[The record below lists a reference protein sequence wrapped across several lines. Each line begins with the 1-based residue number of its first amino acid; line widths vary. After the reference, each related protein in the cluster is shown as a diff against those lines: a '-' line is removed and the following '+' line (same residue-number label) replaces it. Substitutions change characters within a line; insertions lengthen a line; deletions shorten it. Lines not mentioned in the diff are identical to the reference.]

1 MNKNRNFATF
11 NRTLKVAALMV
22 VVSFTSGFDVWHF
35 VTAST
40 KAQEAKADNMTQ
52 SDRQRKGLQVIDE
65 LSKGAG
71 QPALDELRKDFPFLA
86 DATLEYALGDVWG
99 RKVLDRKT
107 RQLVAVSAFA
117 AEGALPQMKVHAG
130 YALNL
135 GVTRD
140 ELKEVIYLTTV
151 HAGFPRALNAATVL
165 KEVFDEQDKKIT
177 PKK

>member
-1 MNKNRNFATF
+1 M
-11 NRTLKVAALMV
+11 
-22 VVSFTSGFDVWHF
+22 
-35 VTAST
+35 
-40 KAQEAKADNMTQ
+40 
-52 SDRQRKGLQVIDE
+52 IDE
-65 LSKGAG
+65 LSKGAE

-86 DATLEYALGDVWG
+86 YATLEYALGDVWG